1 MAINTGKLRIGGVD
15 MDEIVSAGINL
26 FHSFWIALCE
36 NQVAGSTIAG
46 FDRHRPVVGD
56 VFAIVAT
63 ETTVPVF
70 VPDKIGMRAPI
81 DLHFGKKIRAIE
93 SLRLLDDRPG
103 LGPGG
108 IRFVQ

>member
-1 MAINTGKLRIGGVD
+1 MAIDARKFRVRSVD
-15 MDEIVSAGINL
+15 VDEIVSSSINL

-46 FDRHRPVVGD
+46 FDGHLPVGGD

-63 ETTVPVF
+63 ETTVPVL

-81 DLHFGKKIRAIE
+81 DLHFGEKIRAID
-93 SLRLLDDRPG
+93 SLRLLDDLAG
-103 LGPGG
+103 LDPVG
-108 IRFVQ
+108 ICFVQ